1 MFDLYCRGSGIRTST
16 QHYHKG
22 EPFSI
27 EYVTSFMIKRSDFY
41 GLVEITIVYT
51 TSQQTLAILTKADV
65 TQSLLEELTKKE
77 NTVGN

>member
-1 MFDLYCRGSGIRTST
+1 
-16 QHYHKG
+16 
-22 EPFSI
+22 
-27 EYVTSFMIKRSDFY
+27 MIKRSDFY